1 MFDFF
6 FKKRELLPLPYK
18 REIHCHLIPEVDDGS
33 QSFAFSIKALRS
45 LQDFGVERVIF
56 TPHHTYPRFLA
67 SVEEIQS
74 RYEELKTLAA
84 NEGLSIE
91 CENVS
96 YEYRVDSSLEELS
109 NAGKFGDV
117 KSKIR
122 PLKGKYLLIENS
134 WRHPVSNMDEMI
146 ERLQD
151 DGYSLI
157 LAHPERYLYYAG
169 MHGSHYHH
177 LQEMNVEFQCN
188 ILSFTGYYGDVAK
201 KMVYWMLNNGYVNY
215 LGSDMHNEQHIKLI
229 DKFLRSKDYAKIQSE
244 LVDSVN
250 NDLI

>member
-1 MFDFF
+1 
-6 FKKRELLPLPYK
+6 
-18 REIHCHLIPEVDDGS
+18 
-33 QSFAFSIKALRS
+33 
-45 LQDFGVERVIF
+45 
-56 TPHHTYPRFLA
+56 
-67 SVEEIQS
+67 
-74 RYEELKTLAA
+74 
-84 NEGLSIE
+84 
-91 CENVS
+91 
-96 YEYRVDSSLEELS
+96 
-109 NAGKFGDV
+109 
-117 KSKIR
+117 
-122 PLKGKYLLIENS
+122 
-134 WRHPVSNMDEMI
+134 MDEMI
-146 ERLQD
+146 ERLQN

-244 LVDSVN
+244 LIDSVN

>member
-18 REIHCHLIPEVDDGS
+18 REMHCHLIPEVDDGS

-96 YEYRVDSSLEELS
+96 YEYRVDSSLE
-109 NAGKFGDV
+109 A
-117 KSKIR
+117 
-122 PLKGKYLLIENS
+122 
-134 WRHPVSNMDEMI
+134 VSYTHL
-146 ERLQD
+146 R
-151 DGYSLI
+151 
-157 LAHPERYLYYAG
+157 AHE
-169 MHGSHYHH
+169 
-177 LQEMNVEFQCN
+177 
-188 ILSFTGYYGDVAK
+188 T
-201 KMVYWMLNNGYVNY
+201 
-215 LGSDMHNEQHIKLI
+215 
-229 DKFLRSKDYAKIQSE
+229 
-244 LVDSVN
+244 
-250 NDLI
+250 

>member
-67 SVEEIQS
+67 SVDVVQS
-74 RYEELKTLAA
+74 RYEELKNRAKT
-84 NEGLSIE
+84 EGLSID

-96 YEYRVDSSLEELS
+96 YEYRVDSALEELA
-109 NAGKFGDV
+109 NAGKYGDANC
-117 KSKIR
+117 KIR
-122 PLKGKYLLIENS
+122 PLKGKYLLIEN
-134 WRHPVSNMDEMI
+134 
-146 ERLQD
+146 
-151 DGYSLI
+151 GYSLI

-229 DKFLRSKDYAKIQSE
+229 DKFLRSKEYAKIQSE